1 MRVKRGSTREMKG
14 LDGSN
19 PPLSATESGCC
30 DNLRG
35 TARNDRLCGPF

>member
-19 PPLSATESGCC
+19 PPLSATQSGMFPYIMKK
-30 DNLRG
+30 R
-35 TARNDRLCGPF
+35 